1 MLNIVGIEFTDSKP
15 MLLCEDDNNI
25 IGFYEVPKGVLR
37 FKPIPLNRDVT
48 ANNSVRYSVNN
59 YACQFTRL

>member
-48 ANNSVRYSVNN
+48 SINSVRYSVNN
-59 YACQFTRL
+59 DA